1 MTANQDLSF
10 WLSGLRFHS
19 FRIMFQ
25 AMSLCSMGCR
35 RLGQAPLPEDHRAP
49 ETVQNI
55 TDEGNGPQA
64 NSSSSNHTSLNMTLF
79 ITSSMAELTPQ
90 SNDSS
95 FFSTVEASSGML
107 NIFLRQ

>member
-1 MTANQDLSF
+1 
-10 WLSGLRFHS
+10 
-19 FRIMFQ
+19 
-25 AMSLCSMGCR
+25 MGCR

-49 ETVQNI
+49 ETVQSI

-95 FFSTVEASSGML
+95 LFSTVEASSGM
-107 NIFLRQ
+107 